1 MRFVILGVYR
11 FSKNRKLPF
20 RKFNIASASSSTS
33 SKHKSPLC
41 CESSRVSSALLFTWQ
56 AALPL
61 EQPGSPAG
69 SPQHLE
75 EDMLISD
82 YLLASRTPKG
92 YSSQHNPPLAWPAAS
107 RVGPG
112 LWTRALT
119 SKSPPNLCPCLATW
133 ASVPSP
139 YDEVGG
145 GARVI
150 TWAHL
155 RLQGFSNGTCQDEPI
170 TQD

>member
-20 RKFNIASASSSTS
+20 QKFNIASGSSSTS
-33 SKHKSPLC
+33 SRHKSPLC
-41 CESSRVSSALLFTWQ
+41 CESSRVSSALLLTWQ

-69 SPQHLE
+69 SLLHLE
-75 EDMLISD
+75 ENMLISD

-92 YSSQHNPPLAWPAAS
+92 YSSQHSPPLAWPAAS

-119 SKSPPNLCPCLATW
+119 SKSPPNLCPCLVTW

-139 YDEVGG
+139 CDEVCVGG
-145 GARVI
+145 LLLGP
-150 TWAHL
+150 T
-155 RLQGFSNGTCQDEPI
+155 
-170 TQD
+170 